1 MATRGR
7 DWTREERIL
16 VMRLYCTIPFG
27 RYDQRTKEVIAL
39 AELLGR
45 TPSSVAMKLN
55 NFVSLDAAH
64 AARGVKGL
72 SGASQGDREIWAEFH
87 ADWTA
92 LSVLSE
98 ELLAY
103 LKHHGTLPDLTKT
116 PEALVV
122 TTTEYSGATEANR
135 EVAVRLAQRFFRR
148 AVLAGY
154 RERCCISNIARKEL
168 LIASHIIPWS
178 TAPEHRANPQNGL
191 CLSRL
196 HDGAFDR
203 GLITLDE
210 DLRLVLSRELAAACT
225 NESLKTCF
233 ENHEGRPITLPGRF
247 LPDQRFLAHH
257 RERVFRA

>member
-1 MATRGR
+1 MANKGR

-27 RYDQRTKEVIAL
+27 RYHKGTKEVIAL
-39 AELLGR
+39 ATLLGR

-55 NFVSLDAAH
+55 NLASLDPAH

-72 SGASQGDREIWAEFH
+72 PGASRGDRETWAEFH

-92 LSVLSE
+92 LSALSE
-98 ELLAY
+98 QLLGY
-103 LKHHGTLPDLTKT
+103 LKNHGTLPDLARQ

-122 TTTEYSGATEANR
+122 STAAYPGATEAKR
-135 EVAVRLAQRFFRR
+135 EVSVRLAQRFFRR
-148 AVLAGY
+148 AVLASY
-154 RERCCISNIARKEL
+154 RSRCCVSNIAQKEL

-178 TAPEHRANPQNGL
+178 TAPEHRADPRNGL

-196 HDGAFDR
+196 HDAAFDR
-203 GLITLDE
+203 GLVTLDE
-210 DLRLVLSRELAAACT
+210 DLRLVLSRELASACT
-225 NESLKTCF
+225 NESLRTCF
-233 ENHEGRPITLPGRF
+233 QNHEGRSITLPGRF

-257 RERVFRA
+257 RTQVFRD